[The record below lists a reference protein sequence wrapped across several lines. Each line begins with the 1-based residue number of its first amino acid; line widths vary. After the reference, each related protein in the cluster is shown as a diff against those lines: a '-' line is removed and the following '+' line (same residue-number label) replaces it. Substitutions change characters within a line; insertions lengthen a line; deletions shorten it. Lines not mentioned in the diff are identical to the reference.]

1 MNTIKCRQNPLR
13 DTALKNSKESSIGNA
28 WYTKRSKS
36 INVYDESKNKTKTK
50 NMSCKGVR
58 GSK

>member
-1 MNTIKCRQNPLR
+1 MLGIQ
-13 DTALKNSKESSIGNA
+13 KEV
-28 WYTKRSKS
+28 KS
-36 INVYDESKNKTKTK
+36 INVHDESKNKTKTK